1 MKGAIRNKISEAGL
15 ITIDLLDY
23 IPSEKSVGI
32 DLKNWLIDGL
42 IIKEVDFKKKL
53 EELSLS
59 KFNNKNVYVYCSKDV
74 IIPVWAFLLL
84 QTKLKNVANYVFFG
98 NKEGLCLLL
107 FEKNLNKM
115 LTISSLKE
123 KRVFI
128 KGCGDSSLP
137 LGAFSI
143 ICHKLMPV
151 VKSLF
156 YGEACSNVPLIKNM

>member
-1 MKGAIRNKISEAGL
+1 MKGSIRNKVSEAGL

-23 IPSEKSVGI
+23 MPKEKKRSI
-32 DLKNWLIDGL
+32 DLKDWLVDGL
-42 IIKEVDFKKKL
+42 IIKELEFKKKL
-53 EELSLS
+53 TCFDFSS
-59 KFNNKNVYVYCSKDV
+59 FKNANVYIYCSKEV

-84 QTKLKNVANYVFFG
+84 QTKLKSVAKYVFFG
-98 NKEGLCLLL
+98 HEKELNLLL
-107 FEKNLNKM
+107 FEKCVNDRLNVTSYKG
-115 LTISSLKE
+115 

-128 KGCGDSSLP
+128 KGCGDPSLP

-143 ICHKLMPV
+143 ITQKLIPI

>member
-1 MKGAIRNKISEAGL
+1 MKETIRNKISEAGL
-15 ITIDLLDY
+15 ITVNLLDY
-23 IPSEKSVGI
+23 MPVEKAVGI

-42 IIKEVDFKKKL
+42 VIKELDFKKKL
-53 EELSLS
+53 DELGLS
-59 KFNNKNVYVYCSKDV
+59 GFENKNVYIYCSKDV

-84 QTKLKNVANYVFFG
+84 QTKINNVANYVFFG
-98 NKEGLCLLL
+98 NKEGLNLIL
-107 FEKNLNKM
+107 FEKNLNKT
-115 LTISSLKE
+115 LSISSLKK

-128 KGCGDSSLP
+128 KGCGDPSLP

-143 ICHKLMPV
+143 VCHKLIPV

>member
-84 QTKLKNVANYVFFG
+84 QTKLKNVANYVFFWEQRG
-98 NKEGLCLLL
+98 
-107 FEKNLNKM
+107 
-115 LTISSLKE
+115 S
-123 KRVFI
+123 
-128 KGCGDSSLP
+128 
-137 LGAFSI
+137 
-143 ICHKLMPV
+143 
-151 VKSLF
+151 
-156 YGEACSNVPLIKNM
+156 